1 MEQFNNFLRK
11 MAANLSCEKA
21 DFEMFSPEEKEKYWR
36 ERALSSEKSAK
47 EALEKLQQLLDG
59 SLELVAELETQLEQ
73 CEHTVKEYRSLNNR
87 LQIEIDQLDVKLEQ
101 CHRNYHFQINHLQS
115 DLSEI
120 KSLKDE
126 LTFLQLGV
134 M

>member
-1 MEQFNNFLRK
+1 
-11 MAANLSCEKA
+11 MAANLSSEKA
-21 DFEMFSPEEKEKYWR
+21 DFEIFSPEEKEKYWR
-36 ERALSSEKSAK
+36 ERALSSQKNAE
-47 EALEKLQQLLDG
+47 EAQTKLQRLLDG
-59 SLELVAELETQLEQ
+59 SLELAAELETQLEQ
-73 CEHTVKEYRSLNNR
+73 CEHKVKEYRSLNNR
-87 LQIEIDQLDVKLEQ
+87 LQKEIDQLDSKLDQ
-101 CHRNYHFQINHLQS
+101 CHQNYHFQISHLQS